1 MLPMKLL
8 VCALILLAGQAQS
21 AATQTLLKTD
31 TSFPAAGGP
40 GLKWALLNDQTATLL
55 GGKGSLLLGENIGIG
70 AAGYSLSSQLTTDV
84 NGIIRDITFSYFG
97 LSVDNFFLP
106 RKLIFLNLSTLVA
119 YGNAAGSRRDLFG
132 TKDNTSFFLVEPEFN
147 LMLNVTKELRLAF
160 GVSYRLI
167 AGSDTSSVLGTNLSG
182 FAGSLTM
189 MYGK

>member
-1 MLPMKLL
+1 MFFMKTLIA
-8 VCALILLAGQAQS
+8 CFLILPGLFG
-21 AATQTLLKTD
+21 AADTKTLLKTN

-40 GLKWALLNDQTATLL
+40 GLKWAQFNGSTATLL
-55 GGKGSLLLGENIGIG
+55 GGKGSLLLGEDFGLG
-70 AAGYSLSSQLTTDV
+70 AAGYSLSSQLSTDV
-84 NGIIRDITFSYFG
+84 AGTVRDSNFSYFG

-106 RKLIFLNLSTLVA
+106 RALLFLNVSTLIA
-119 YGNAAGSRRDLFG
+119 YGSASGSRRDLYG
-132 TKDNTSFFLVEPEFN
+132 TKDNTNFFLVEPEFN

-167 AGSDTSSVLGTNLSG
+167 AGADTAGILGTNLSG